1 MFFTILKNKFLYKF
15 TKKYWKSVNY
25 KHAKL
30 HNFTVQNGPM
40 KGLKL
45 NEDQFWNQGDLGAK
59 IYGFY
64 EQKVQNIIFDI
75 SKNFKKTTF
84 INIGAADGFFSVG
97 SLVSKKFKNSIAFE
111 MQESGQKSIL
121 KNARL
126 NQVEKSIKIFGEI
139 NKKNFESY
147 FSDNSNLKS
156 AVILCDIEGF
166 EYELFSKK
174 ILNIIK
180 HSHIIIEIHPT
191 TKRKEENLLKDL
203 KKFFNVKTIFNDIN
217 NLKDIPSIHKLND
230 IERSMLTCE
239 GRSFIGK
246 WWVLSPLN

>member
-1 MFFTILKNKFLYKF
+1 M
-15 TKKYWKSVNY
+15 S
-25 KHAKL
+25 
-30 HNFTVQNGPM
+30 
-40 KGLKL
+40 
-45 NEDQFWNQGDLGAK
+45 
-59 IYGFY
+59 
-64 EQKVQNIIFDI
+64 
-75 SKNFKKTTF
+75 
-84 INIGAADGFFSVG
+84 
-97 SLVSKKFKNSIAFE
+97 
-111 MQESGQKSIL
+111 SIL
-121 KNARL
+121 T
-126 NQVEKSIKIFGEI
+126 
-139 NKKNFESY
+139 
-147 FSDNSNLKS
+147 NLKS

-191 TKRKEENLLKDL
+191 SKRKEENLLKDL